1 MTRDEAQALT
11 KKILGY
17 ATVPEAAVS
26 VRVTRSGFLRFARNQ
41 ATTAG
46 QTESASVDFTAWKG
60 KRGASV
66 QGTVEVLGDR
76 LDETALKK
84 IVADAEA
91 LAAIS
96 PEDREYMPLPGPQKY
111 LEVDA
116 FDEAVA
122 SAGPKMRAERAG
134 DAIQY
139 AKDNKIEAAGF
150 LDQRLSYHALANT
163 NELFAY
169 HPSTSIQFSMTA
181 RTSDQTG
188 SGYASV
194 QSQSYTSLDV
204 REAAAMAV
212 RKAVASRRPAETRP
226 DAYPA
231 VLEPLAVDDLLVY
244 FGGDLDARSA
254 DEGRSVFSAPEGKTR
269 VGEQVFDERLT
280 IRSDP
285 ADALVPASPIGPEGF
300 PVGKSGFVEKGVL
313 KTLRNSRWWAAQ
325 KERQPG
331 PFANNLIFEGG
342 QKSLNEIIR
351 STKKGV
357 LVSRCWYIRMLD
369 RQQSSVTGLTRDG
382 TFWIEDGEIARPIKN
397 FRFNE
402 SMVRV
407 LGDLEELGQPVRIG
421 RGLIPP
427 VRARSFRFSS
437 ISDAV

>member
-1 MTRDEAQALT
+1 MTQDEARALT

-17 ATVPEAAVS
+17 ATVPEASVS
-26 VRVTRSGFLRFARNQ
+26 VSVTRSGFLRFARNQ

-46 QTESASVDFTAWKG
+46 QTESASVVFTAWKG
-60 KRGASV
+60 KRRASV
-66 QGTVEVLGDR
+66 QGTVEVLGVR
-76 LDETALKK
+76 LDEAALKK

-91 LAAIS
+91 LAAIT
-96 PEDREYMPLPGPQKY
+96 PEDREYMPLLGPQKY

-134 DAIQY
+134 DAIGY
-139 AKDNKIEAAGF
+139 ANDNKIEAAGF
-150 LDQRLSYHALANT
+150 LDQRVRYYAMANT
-163 NELFAY
+163 NQLYAY
-169 HPSTSIQFSMTA
+169 HPSTSIEFSMTA

-194 QSQSYTSLDV
+194 QSQSYTSLDI

-212 RKAVASRRPAETRP
+212 RKAVASRRPTETKP

-244 FGGDLDARSA
+244 FFGDLNARSA
-254 DEGRSVFSAPEGKTR
+254 DEGRSVFSALEGKTR
-269 VGEQVFDERLT
+269 VGDQVFDKRLT
-280 IRSDP
+280 VRSDP
-285 ADALVPASPIGPEGF
+285 TNSLVPSSPIGPQGF
-300 PVGKSGFVEKGVL
+300 PAAKSVFVAKGVL

-325 KERQPG
+325 RDREPG
-331 PFANNLIFEGG
+331 PFANNLILEGG

-357 LVSRCWYIRMLD
+357 LVSRCWYIRSLD
-369 RQQSSVTGLTRDG
+369 RQQSLVTGLTRDG
-382 TFWIEDGEIARPIKN
+382 TFWIEDGEIAHPIKN

-407 LGDLEELGQPVRIG
+407 LGDLEELGQPVRVG
-421 RGLIPP
+421 RGLIPA